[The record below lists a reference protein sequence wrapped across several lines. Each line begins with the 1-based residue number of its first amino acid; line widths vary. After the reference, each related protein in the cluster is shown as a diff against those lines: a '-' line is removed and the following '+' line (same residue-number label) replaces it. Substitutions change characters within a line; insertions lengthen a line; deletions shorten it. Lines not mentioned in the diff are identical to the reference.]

1 MSELIRNNDMRLE
14 SIFQGIEMSI
24 LKQTS
29 TKAETRDV
37 ENLDMAK
44 ADISEVK
51 RLEEQLIVLER
62 QVQERLARDA
72 ENSED
77 EYYDEEDT
85 D

>member
-1 MSELIRNNDMRLE
+1 MIRNNDIRLD

-44 ADISEVK
+44 ADKSEVK
-51 RLEEQLIVLER
+51 RLEEKLIILER
-62 QVQERLARDA
+62 EFQEKLERLAER
-72 ENSED
+72 SED
-77 EYYDEEDT
+77 EYYDEEEDT

>member
-1 MSELIRNNDMRLE
+1 MIRNNDMRLD

-51 RLEEQLIVLER
+51 RLEE
-62 QVQERLARDA
+62 
-72 ENSED
+72 
-77 EYYDEEDT
+77 
-85 D
+85 